1 MSALFHGL
9 VKETFVV
16 VDHLYFSGLVEE
28 LNAYCRKP
36 WHKWQATLKQD
47 YFNNPWAIVSIIP
60 DAIQAVCSILS
71 VYVLPNCFSFCF
83 KLLWVEQF
91 DKYYLLI
98 AVSALLSMSH
108 FV

>member
-16 VDHLYFSGLVEE
+16 VYHLYFSGLVQE

-60 DAIQAVCSILS
+60 DAIQAGCSIL
-71 VYVLPNCFSFCF
+71 LPNCFSFCF
-83 KLLWVEQF
+83 KLLWVEQYA
-91 DKYYLLI
+91 KYYLVS
-98 AVSALLSMSH
+98 AVSVLLSMSH